1 MVSSILGDAR
11 LGVLQTALD
20 GLAARQ
26 QAIAGN
32 IANIDTP
39 GYQRKDVNFESNLRA
54 SIGVGP
60 RLATTDPRHIAIA
73 PAGGGLLAG
82 AAGGNP
88 VQSTTGRNDDNNVD
102 IDYEMTQLADTQLRY
117 ELMTQATT
125 ATFGTLNSIASKLT

>member
-1 MVSSILGDAR
+1 VVSSILGDAR

>member
-1 MVSSILGDAR
+1 MALSILGDSR

-39 GYQRKDVNFESNLRA
+39 GYQRKDVDFESNLRA

-60 RLATTDPRHIAIA
+60 RLATTDPRHIPIA
-73 PAGGGLLAG
+73 PADSGLLAG
-82 AAGGNP
+82 AAGSNRG
-88 VQSTTGRNDDNNVD
+88 QSTTGRNDDNNVD
-102 IDYEMTQLADTQLRY
+102 IDYEMTRLADTQLRY

-125 ATFGTLNSIASKLT
+125 ATFGTLNSIATRLS